1 MPSAYPALICA
12 LDLRHPRLSPTS
24 LKSNHAV
31 RSAPQ
36 TVSLRSTDAQYAV
49 RRPAQSFHT
58 QYEYAV
64 RSTQAVVN
72 TAHSKIRNTGA
83 EYAGRPQ
90 AVLGRARQ
98 DAIRNTQYAEHPQ
111 AALSTACQ
119 DVIRSTQYADTPTA
133 LTYLLLSL
141 TNCILIRS
149 WGPGYAVVQ
158 YVAYTVV
165 ARSLDEPQERSGVG
179 RRLPHREGDMPYYR

>member
-1 MPSAYPALICA
+1 MLACLWIKVQPAPNRQYGVRIRNTQYA
-12 LDLRHPRLSPTS
+12 THPNPPMRSTDTQY
-24 LKSNHAV
+24 AV

-90 AVLGRARQ
+90 AALGRARQ
-98 DAIRNTQYAEHPQ
+98 DAIRSTQYAEHPQ
-111 AALSTACQ
+111 AALSTARQ
-119 DVIRSTQYADTPTA
+119 DAIRSTQYADTPPA
-133 LTYLLLSL
+133 LAYLLLSP
-141 TNCILIRS
+141 TN
-149 WGPGYAVVQ
+149 
-158 YVAYTVV
+158 
-165 ARSLDEPQERSGVG
+165 
-179 RRLPHREGDMPYYR
+179 